1 MQHLNS
7 SQYRRANR
15 VMGMI
20 LVVSYL
26 VYIIVEVMNAKG
38 NLTSPTLMRCVA
50 YGVSALI
57 SLVLATFFPHK
68 KRTSYLIA
76 APYLVI
82 FPIMIFG
89 NGIVVLAM
97 VFPVVIGFMVYLN
110 VVPVAVGWVYVLI
123 VGVIKVLS
131 VKGDSVLFN
140 YGILLLAGYGLAA
153 LGSISVMLLLSRFSK
168 EDQAVIQEAAE
179 HQRKVA
185 EAVATISGH
194 LYTDFTD
201 MVRGLDTVR
210 TAMHSADEAM
220 DGIAASSNDTSNA
233 VNNQAA
239 MTTQIQSHLEHTTD
253 LAAKAENATVAL
265 NDVVAR
271 GGRGSDRLMEQSA
284 IVDQNVK
291 LVSNVMK
298 QLLENVEDVKGI
310 TGAITKISSQTN
322 LLALNASVEAARA
335 GTAGR
340 GFSVIAGEIRSM
352 SAETEES
359 TDKIE
364 AIIAQL
370 TSLTDQIQSA
380 VVEAAQSIAHQRE
393 QVLDVNLS
401 LHEIEDGI
409 FLLRKDIETMNA
421 DVHNVL
427 NANGEIVE
435 SIGLLSA
442 ASEETS
448 SGMEVCKQT
457 TDTAFEN
464 LNRFSKKVDNAFE
477 ELRVLKE
484 TAGA

>member
-1 MQHLNS
+1 MQHLNA

-26 VYIIVEVMNAKG
+26 VYIVVEIMNAKG
-38 NLTSPTLMRCVA
+38 DLTSGTLMRCGL
-50 YGVSALI
+50 YGVFALI
-57 SLVLATFFPHK
+57 SLILAVFFPHK
-68 KRTSYLIA
+68 KRTSYLMA
-76 APYLVI
+76 APYIIV
-82 FPIMIFG
+82 FPVMIFG

-123 VGVIKVLS
+123 VGVAKCMS
-131 VKGDSVLFN
+131 VRGDTVLFN

-153 LGSISVMLLLSRFSK
+153 LGSISVMFLLSRFSQ

-179 HQRKVA
+179 HQQKVTD
-185 EAVATISGH
+185 AVATISSH

-201 MVRGLDTVR
+201 MVHSLDTVR
-210 TAMHSADEAM
+210 TAMRSADETM
-220 DGIAASSNDTSNA
+220 DGIAATSNDTSNA

-239 MTTQIQSHLEHTTD
+239 MTTQIQGHLEHTTD
-253 LAAKAENATVAL
+253 LATKAENATVSL
-265 NDVVAR
+265 NEVVAR
-271 GGRGSDRLMEQSA
+271 GGRGSDRLLEQSA
-284 IVDQNVK
+284 VVDQNVK

-335 GTAGR
+335 GAAGR

-364 AIIAQL
+364 AIITQL
-370 TSLTDQIQSA
+370 TSLTDQIQVA
-380 VVEAAQSIAHQRE
+380 VLEAAQSISHQRE
-393 QVLDVNLS
+393 QVLDVNKS

-421 DVHNVL
+421 DVHSVL
-427 NANGEIVE
+427 DANSEIVD

-448 SGMEVCKQT
+448 SGMQVCKQT

>member
-1 MQHLNS
+1 MQHLND

-26 VYIIVEVMNAKG
+26 VYIIVEIMNAKG
-38 NLTSPTLMRCVA
+38 NLTSAILIRCGL

-57 SLVLATFFPHK
+57 SLVLAVFFPHK
-68 KRTSYLIA
+68 KRTSYLMA
-76 APYLVI
+76 APYLII
-82 FPIMIFG
+82 FPVMIFG

-97 VFPVVIGFMVYLN
+97 VFPVVIGFMVYLKA
-110 VVPVAVGWVYVLI
+110 VPVAIGWVYMLI
-123 VGVIKVLS
+123 VGATKCMS
-131 VKGDSVLFN
+131 VRGDTVLFN

-153 LGSISVMLLLSRFSK
+153 LGSISVMFLLSRFSQ
-168 EDQAVIQEAAE
+168 EDQAVIREAAE
-179 HQRKVA
+179 HQKKVTD
-185 EAVATISGH
+185 AVATISGH

-201 MVRGLDTVR
+201 MVHNLDTVR
-210 TAMHSADEAM
+210 TAMRSADEAM
-220 DGIAASSNDTSNA
+220 DGITATSNDTANA

-239 MTTQIQSHLEHTTD
+239 MTTQIQEHLEHTTD
-253 LAAKAENATVAL
+253 LAVKAENATVSL
-265 NDVVAR
+265 NEVVAR
-271 GGRGSDRLMEQSA
+271 GGRGSDRLLEQSA
-284 IVDQNVK
+284 VVDRNVK

-335 GTAGR
+335 GAAGR

-364 AIIAQL
+364 AIITQL
-370 TSLTDQIQSA
+370 TSLTDQIQVA
-380 VVEAAQSIAHQRE
+380 VEEAARSISHQQE
-393 QVLDVNLS
+393 QVLDVNKS

-421 DVHNVL
+421 DVHSVL
-427 NANGEIVE
+427 NANSEIVD

-448 SGMEVCKQT
+448 SGMQVCKQT

-464 LNRFSKKVDNAFE
+464 LSRFSRKVDNAFE